1 MSGQPPTAELR
12 LLFIT
17 QELDVEG
24 SYMGVAHLWSRVLA
38 SRVRSLHVIAAATG
52 ATDLP
57 GNVHVHPLGKEEGV
71 ERLERW
77 LGLLERCN
85 ALIGGR
91 RVDGVLAHMVP
102 AYALA
107 AAPWA
112 RLRGVPLV
120 LWYTSHGRSR
130 VLDVARRIV
139 SAGATASPDSYPPG
153 GSPAFVVGH
162 GIDTARFEAPTHPR
176 ASGGPPLVGTAGRL
190 TPLKGVHVII
200 RALARLHE
208 HDESKP
214 RLRIAGAPFYA
225 SDHAYLEGLRRLV
238 AELDLDD
245 HVEFAGELSIAEM
258 PGFYGSLDAFISWR
272 ARPALD
278 KSGLEALACGVPLIT
293 NNTAY
298 ASLLGGFAGDFLVGS
313 SPDDLAGGLRSL
325 LALQPALR
333 AAAVERLRQLTV
345 ERHGAGGLAD
355 RIVRLFAALRAG
367 VAPPFET
374 VASTAGPP

>member
-1 MSGQPPTAELR
+1 MSGQAPTSQLR

-17 QELDVEG
+17 QELDAQG
-24 SYMGVAHLWSRVLA
+24 SYMGVAHLWSRLLA
-38 SRVRSLHVIAAATG
+38 SRVRSLHVVAAAART
-52 ATDLP
+52 TDLP
-57 GNVHVHPLGKEEGV
+57 GNVHVHSLGKEKGV
-71 ERLERW
+71 GRLERW
-77 LGLLERCN
+77 LRLLERCN

-130 VLDVARRIV
+130 MLEVARRIV
-139 SAGATASPDSYPPG
+139 SAGATASSESYPSG
-153 GSPAFVVGH
+153 GSPAFIIGH
-162 GIDTARFEAPTHPR
+162 GIDTARFRACTHPP
-176 ASGGPPLVGTAGRL
+176 AFGDPPLVGTAGRL
-190 TPLKGVHVII
+190 TPIKGVHVII

-208 HDESKP
+208 DGESKP
-214 RLRIAGAPFYA
+214 RLRIAGAPFYP
-225 SDHAYLEGLRRLV
+225 SDHAYRERLRRLIV
-238 AELDLDD
+238 ELGLDD
-245 HVEFAGELSIAEM
+245 HIEFVGELPAAEM
-258 PGFYGSLDAFISWR
+258 PGFYSSLDAFVGWR

-278 KSGLEALACGVPLIT
+278 KAGLEALACGVPLMT

-313 SPDDLAGGLRSL
+313 APDDLARGLRSL

-333 AAAVERLRQLTV
+333 TAAVERLRQLTV
-345 ERHGAGGLAD
+345 ERHGADGLAD
-355 RIVRLFAALRAG
+355 RIVRLFASLRAG
-367 VAPPFET
+367 VTPPFET
-374 VASTAGPP
+374 VASAAGPP